1 VIRRAIILFV
11 AFLILDLCGG
21 RHAVGFLSGTVPE
34 GHGVP
39 LLGAAY
45 LLAWFGA
52 VIIVPI
58 LVIAAMFSAACGR
71 IRTWSAGRRR

>member
-1 VIRRAIILFV
+1 MIRRAIILFV
-11 AFLILDLCGG
+11 AFLVLELLGG
-21 RHAVGFLSGTVPE
+21 RHHVGFLSGTLPE

-52 VIIVPI
+52 VIVVPI
-58 LVIAAMFSAACGR
+58 LVIAALLKTAYGR
-71 IRTWSAGRRR
+71 IHTWTASRRR